1 MQNKLIVICKLDIL
15 ITLSIL
21 SKYAHYVN
29 NLKMFGKTLQEYS
42 KFQNT
47 PEPGSSSGLFVGLI
61 FCGWYLISFFLPA
74 VECKCHWVCCC
85 YCCFCRVMCC
95 FCWCSNCCGS
105 VNVIIII
112 IIPGR
117 LEHHGEVNEPACQ
130 ASNIP
135 AHTKSF
141 QLHEQPGHLTSD
153 AEEGLT
159 IFGHYI

>member
-61 FCGWYLISFFLPA
+61 FCGWYLISFFCQLLSASATGFAAAIA
-74 VECKCHWVCCC
+74 VFVGLCAAFVGA
-85 YCCFCRVMCC
+85 VTVAVP
-95 FCWCSNCCGS
+95 S
-105 VNVIIII
+105 
-112 IIPGR
+112 
-117 LEHHGEVNEPACQ
+117 
-130 ASNIP
+130 
-135 AHTKSF
+135 
-141 QLHEQPGHLTSD
+141 TSSSSSSSPVV
-153 AEEGLT
+153 
-159 IFGHYI
+159 